1 MKRIE
6 KVGEFMIKSFTLPLR
21 VVVGTVKA
29 IQKEMPDKVSMPFE
43 IKRKENDNG
52 NTRSEAVSRGEG

>member
-1 MKRIE
+1 
-6 KVGEFMIKSFTLPLR
+6 MIKSFTLPLR

-43 IKRKENDNG
+43 IKRKENDDG

>member
-6 KVGEFMIKSFTLPLR
+6 KVGEFMVKSFTLPLR
-21 VVVGTVKA
+21 VIVGTVKA

-43 IKRKENDNG
+43 IKRKEETNG
-52 NTRSEAVSRGEG
+52 DEREQVKS

>member
-6 KVGEFMIKSFTLPLR
+6 KVGEFMVKSFTLPLR
-21 VVVGTVKA
+21 VIVGTVKA

-43 IKRKENDNG
+43 IKRKEETNG
-52 NTRSEAVSRGEG
+52 NEREQVKS